1 MIESCHCGV
10 SKRLDG
16 GRTQVPASVPLALG
30 VMAIVSRLGPV
41 RQSYQI
47 DGGGFAWF
55 CGGPRLLS
63 GAGVYFV
70 GNSATS

>member
-1 MIESCHCGV
+1 M
-10 SKRLDG
+10 
-16 GRTQVPASVPLALG
+16 PLALG

>member
-1 MIESCHCGV
+1 MPLRGLQTP
-10 SKRLDG
+10 RW
-16 GRTQVPASVPLALG
+16 RTNSGSSLVPLALG